1 MKNFTEHKI
10 DHDFSNTRIDR
21 WFRQYFEGLSHNNL
35 EKYLR
40 KGFIRV
46 NEKKIRSSYRLN
58 KGDIIKTSVFITFI
72 LSSFLISLHI
82 SITLFLIIELKSI

>member
-46 NEKKIRSSYRLN
+46 NEKKIRC
-58 KGDIIKTSVFITFI
+58 
-72 LSSFLISLHI
+72 
-82 SITLFLIIELKSI
+82 

>member
-46 NEKKIRSSYRLN
+46 NEKKIRFESTN
-58 KGDIIKTSVFITFI
+58 GF
-72 LSSFLISLHI
+72 
-82 SITLFLIIELKSI
+82 

>member
-46 NEKKIRSSYRLN
+46 NEKKN
-58 KGDIIKTSVFITFI
+58 KIK
-72 LSSFLISLHI
+72 L
-82 SITLFLIIELKSI
+82 